1 LKAYLLRRF
10 IGLFPV
16 LFISSF
22 LIFLIIHLIPG
33 DPAVLLVPEVPPP
46 TKEDI
51 DAMRALYGFDKPILE
66 QYVIWL
72 GNVLKGDLGQSISK
86 PSFSVFELISSK
98 LWVTMH
104 VALAAFIVSI
114 LISVPLGLRMGLNP
128 EGFLAKKFLGFYTGI
143 GFAIPSFWLG
153 ILLILLFSVFL
164 GLFPT
169 SGFKSLT
176 DGPLISLKYLF
187 LPALCGG
194 IPGSVIYTNF
204 IAASVKEIRSKEY
217 ITFAIAKGLPYSLVI
232 LKHLLKNALIP
243 VVTVAAATL
252 GHTVA
257 GAVITEK
264 VFGIPGIG
272 RLLVDAITARDYAV
286 IQANFMVII
295 IFVMFANLVADILYG
310 WLDPRI
316 RLD

>member
-1 LKAYLLRRF
+1 MKAYLLRRF

>member
-1 LKAYLLRRF
+1 MKAYLLRRF

-22 LIFLIIHLIPG
+22 LIFIIIHLIPG

-86 PSFSVFELISSK
+86 PSFSVFELISMK

>member
-1 LKAYLLRRF
+1 MKAYLLRRF

-232 LKHLLKNALIP
+232 FKHLLKNALIP

>member
-1 LKAYLLRRF
+1 MKAYLLRRF
-10 IGLFPV
+10 IGLIPV

-232 LKHLLKNALIP
+232 FKHLLKNALIP

>member
-1 LKAYLLRRF
+1 MKAYLLRRF

-176 DGPLISLKYLF
+176 DCKIILF
-187 LPALCGG
+187 N
-194 IPGSVIYTNF
+194 S
-204 IAASVKEIRSKEY
+204 
-217 ITFAIAKGLPYSLVI
+217 
-232 LKHLLKNALIP
+232 
-243 VVTVAAATL
+243 
-252 GHTVA
+252 
-257 GAVITEK
+257 
-264 VFGIPGIG
+264 
-272 RLLVDAITARDYAV
+272 
-286 IQANFMVII
+286 
-295 IFVMFANLVADILYG
+295 
-310 WLDPRI
+310 
-316 RLD
+316 

>member
-1 LKAYLLRRF
+1 MKAYLLRRF

-22 LIFLIIHLIPG
+22 LIFIIIHLIPG

-232 LKHLLKNALIP
+232 FKHLLKNALIP

>member
-1 LKAYLLRRF
+1 MKAYLLRRF

-72 GNVLKGDLGQSISK
+72 VNVLKGDLGQSISK

>member
-1 LKAYLLRRF
+1 MKAYLLRRF

-169 SGFKSLT
+169 SGFKSLN

-232 LKHLLKNALIP
+232 FKHLLKNALIP

>member
-1 LKAYLLRRF
+1 MKAYLLRRF

-153 ILLILLFSVFL
+153 ILLILFFSVFL

-169 SGFKSLT
+169 SGFKSFT
-176 DGPLISLKYLF
+176 DGPLLSLKYLF

-194 IPGSVIYTNF
+194 IPG
-204 IAASVKEIRSKEY
+204 
-217 ITFAIAKGLPYSLVI
+217 
-232 LKHLLKNALIP
+232 
-243 VVTVAAATL
+243 
-252 GHTVA
+252 
-257 GAVITEK
+257 
-264 VFGIPGIG
+264 
-272 RLLVDAITARDYAV
+272 
-286 IQANFMVII
+286 
-295 IFVMFANLVADILYG
+295 
-310 WLDPRI
+310 
-316 RLD
+316 

>member
-1 LKAYLLRRF
+1 MKAYLLRRF
-10 IGLFPV
+10 IGPVPV

-22 LIFLIIHLIPG
+22 LIFIIIHLIPG

-232 LKHLLKNALIP
+232 FKHLLKNALIP

>member
-1 LKAYLLRRF
+1 MKTYLLIRI

-16 LFISSF
+16 LLISSF
-22 LIFLIIHLIPG
+22 LIFIIIHLIPG
-33 DPAVLLVPEVPPP
+33 DPAVLLVPQVPPP

-72 GNVLKGDLGQSISK
+72 GNILNGDLGQSISK

-104 VALAAFIVSI
+104 VALSAFFVSI

-153 ILLILLFSVFL
+153 ILLILFFSVFL

-169 SGFKSLT
+169 GGFKSIN
-176 DGPLISLKYLF
+176 DDPLLSLKYLF
-187 LPALCGG
+187 LPSLCGG

-204 IAASVKEIRSKEY
+204 IASSVKEIRNKEY
-217 ITFAIAKGLPYSLVI
+217 ITFAIAKGLPSSIVI

-295 IFVMFANLVADILYG
+295 IFVMFANLLADILYG

>member
-1 LKAYLLRRF
+1 MKAYLLRRF

-104 VALAAFIVSI
+104 VALSAFIVSI

-176 DGPLISLKYLF
+176 DGPLISFKYLF

-232 LKHLLKNALIP
+232 FKHLLKNALIP

>member
-1 LKAYLLRRF
+1 MKAYLLRRL

-169 SGFKSLT
+169 SGFKSLN

-232 LKHLLKNALIP
+232 FKHLLKNALIP

>member
-1 LKAYLLRRF
+1 MKAYLLRRF

-22 LIFLIIHLIPG
+22 LIFIIIHLIPG

-143 GFAIPSFWLG
+143 GFAIPSFWLV

-232 LKHLLKNALIP
+232 FKHLLKNALIP

-272 RLLVDAITARDYAV
+272 RLLVDAIIARDYAV

>member
-1 LKAYLLRRF
+1 MKAYLLRRF

-169 SGFKSLT
+169 SGFKSVT

>member
-1 LKAYLLRRF
+1 MKAYLLRRF

-22 LIFLIIHLIPG
+22 LIFIIIHLIPG

-169 SGFKSLT
+169 SGFKSFT

>member
-1 LKAYLLRRF
+1 MKAYLLRRF
-10 IGLFPV
+10 NWLFPV
-16 LFISSF
+16 LFISTL
-22 LIFLIIHLIPG
+22 LIFIIIHLIPG

-204 IAASVKEIRSKEY
+204 IAVSVKEIRSKEY

-232 LKHLLKNALIP
+232 FKHLLKNALIP

>member
-1 LKAYLLRRF
+1 
-10 IGLFPV
+10 
-16 LFISSF
+16 
-22 LIFLIIHLIPG
+22 
-33 DPAVLLVPEVPPP
+33 
-46 TKEDI
+46 
-51 DAMRALYGFDKPILE
+51 M
-66 QYVIWL
+66 
-72 GNVLKGDLGQSISK
+72 
-86 PSFSVFELISSK
+86 
-98 LWVTMH
+98 
-104 VALAAFIVSI
+104 
-114 LISVPLGLRMGLNP
+114 
-128 EGFLAKKFLGFYTGI
+128 
-143 GFAIPSFWLG
+143 
-153 ILLILLFSVFL
+153 
-164 GLFPT
+164 
-169 SGFKSLT
+169 
-176 DGPLISLKYLF
+176 
-187 LPALCGG
+187 
-194 IPGSVIYTNF
+194 IYTNF